1 METICNGSNIGFML
15 LPVVVLALLIVYF
28 SSPLN
33 QNSTNTVGY
42 FSSFSTSNTVYTK
55 ASELVFESSQP
66 SPSQPHQLPTQIKRG
81 REKIEDGLARA
92 RAAILDAA
100 RMRNYTSYKEGTY
113 IPKGVIYR
121 NPYAFHQSHTEM
133 EKRFKIWVYKEGER
147 PLVHGGPLNNI
158 YGVEG
163 QFLDEMEHGKS
174 PFAASHPDEAH
185 MFLLPISVAYIISYV
200 YKPLVTYSRD
210 QLQRLVQDYVSVV
223 ADKYHY
229 WNRSKGADHFLVS
242 CHDWAPDISG
252 ANPDLYRNFIRVLCN
267 ANTSERFEPQRDVS
281 IPEINIP
288 KGKLGPPHKGLP
300 PSKRSIFAF
309 FAGGAHGYIR
319 KVLLENWKDKD
330 DEIQVHEYLDRKGT
344 DYFELMGKSK
354 FCLCPSGYEVASP
367 RVVAAIQLGC
377 VPVTISDNYTLPF
390 SDVLDWSKFSVHI
403 PSEKIPEIKTI
414 LKKISSQRY
423 LIMQMRVKQVQR
435 HFELNRPA
443 RPYDLLHMLLHSVW
457 LRRLNVKVPYR

>member
-1 METICNGSNIGFML
+1 METICNGSNVGFML
-15 LPVVVLALLIVYF
+15 LPVVVFASLIVYF
-28 SSPLN
+28 GSPLN
-33 QNSTNTVGY
+33 QNTNTVGY
-42 FSSFSTSNTVYTK
+42 FSSFSTSNTAYTK
-55 ASELVFESSQP
+55 ANELVFESSQP

-92 RAAILDAA
+92 RAAILGAA
-100 RMRNYTSYKEGTY
+100 RLKNYTSYKEGTY

-163 QFLDEMEHGKS
+163 QFLDEMEHGES

-210 QLQRLVQDYVSVV
+210 ELQRLVQDYVGVV
-223 ADKYHY
+223 ADKYPY

-252 ANPDLYRNFIRVLCN
+252 ANPDLYKNFIRVLCN
-267 ANTSERFEPQRDVS
+267 ANTSERFEPRRDVS

-288 KGKLGPPHKGLP
+288 NGKLGPPHKGLP

-330 DEIQVHEYLDRKGT
+330 DEIQVHEYLDKKGT
-344 DYFELMGKSK
+344 DYFELMGQSK

-367 RVVAAIQLGC
+367 RVVTAIQLGC

-423 LIMQMRVKQVQR
+423 MIMQMRVIQVQR

>member
-1 METICNGSNIGFML
+1 METICNGSNNIGFML
-15 LPVVVLALLIVYF
+15 LPVVVFASLIVYF
-28 SSPLN
+28 GSPMN
-33 QNSTNTVGY
+33 QNTNTVGY

-55 ASELVFESSQP
+55 ANELVFESSQP

-100 RMRNYTSYKEGTY
+100 RLKNYTSYKEGTY
-113 IPKGVIYR
+113 VPKGVVYR

-133 EKRFKIWVYKEGER
+133 EKRFKIWVYKEGEP

-163 QFLDEMEHGKS
+163 QFLDEMELGKS

-185 MFLLPISVAYIISYV
+185 MFLLPISVAYIITYV

-210 QLQRLVQDYVSVV
+210 ELQRLVQDYVGVV
-223 ADKYHY
+223 ADKYPY

-252 ANPDLYRNFIRVLCN
+252 ANPDLYKNF
-267 ANTSERFEPQRDVS
+267 
-281 IPEINIP
+281 
-288 KGKLGPPHKGLP
+288 LGPPLKGLP

-330 DEIQVHEYLDRKGT
+330 DEIQVHEYLDKKGA
-344 DYFELMGKSK
+344 DYFELMGQSK

-367 RVVAAIQLGC
+367 RVVTAIQLGC

-414 LKKISSQRY
+414 LKKISPQRY
-423 LIMQMRVKQVQR
+423 LMMQKRVIQVQR

-457 LRRLNVKVPYR
+457 VRRLNVKVPYR